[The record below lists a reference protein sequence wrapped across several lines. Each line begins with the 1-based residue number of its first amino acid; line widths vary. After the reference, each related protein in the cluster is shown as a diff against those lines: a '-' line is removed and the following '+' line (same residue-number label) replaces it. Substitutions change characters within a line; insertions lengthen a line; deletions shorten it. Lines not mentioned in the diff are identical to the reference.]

1 MNRRRSRFT
10 VPRVRGGDS
19 LAATA
24 RPRHSSTE
32 AIRERRRVCSPFVF
46 MFAVF
51 AATSGASVVG
61 RVLPDPK
68 DPANVATKDP
78 AYVGQSAG
86 TASTNVGAG
95 QAMYA
100 KAGCETCHGANGQG
114 TAAGPRIAGTTRQ
127 LPAFVSYVRKPT
139 GTMPPQSAQVVSD
152 QALADIFAFLRSAP
166 STPVGRGL
174 SGSASQI
181 ASAPAGRAEAG
192 AALYAKIGCYQCH
205 SNQAQGGQAG
215 PRLGPDPIPFARFSQ
230 YVRNPTGDMPP
241 YTEKVLSNPEL
252 ADIYAFV
259 QTRPRPP
266 AVNSIPQLAQ

>member
-1 MNRRRSRFT
+1 MNRRRSPFS
-10 VPRVRGGDS
+10 VLG
-19 LAATA
+19 
-24 RPRHSSTE
+24 
-32 AIRERRRVCSPFVF
+32 SPFVF
-46 MFAVF
+46 MLAVF
-51 AATSGASVVG
+51 AATSGVDAAG
-61 RVLPDPK
+61 RVLLNPAAPSRVQK
-68 DPANVATKDP
+68 DQVYVAKTKDT
-78 AYVGQSAG
+78 AYVAQSTG
-86 TASTNVGAG
+86 TASTNLGAG

-100 KAGCETCHGANGQG
+100 KAGCETCHGPNGQG

-127 LPAFVSYVRKPT
+127 LPAFVAYVRKPT

-152 QALADIFAFLRSAP
+152 RALADIFEFVRSAAASKVP
-166 STPVGRGL
+166 P
-174 SGSASQI
+174 GSAE
-181 ASAPAGRAEAG
+181 ASAGRAEAG

-241 YTEKVLSNPEL
+241 YTEKVLSNQEL

>member
-1 MNRRRSRFT
+1 MNRR
-10 VPRVRGGDS
+10 
-19 LAATA
+19 
-24 RPRHSSTE
+24 SS
-32 AIRERRRVCSPFVF
+32 RERRRVGSPFVF

-51 AATSGASVVG
+51 AATSGVNAAGWILSPTVVG
-61 RVLPDPK
+61 RVLSDP
-68 DPANVATKDP
+68 PVSRVQKDP
-78 AYVGQSAG
+78 AYVAKTKDTAYVAQSTG
-86 TASTNVGAG
+86 TASTDVGAG

-174 SGSASQI
+174 SGSANQI

-230 YVRNPTGDMPP
+230 YVRNPMGDMPP
-241 YTEKVLSNPEL
+241 YTEKVLSNQEL

-266 AVNSIPQLAQ
+266 AVDSIPQLAQ

>member
-1 MNRRRSRFT
+1 MNRRGSRFT
-10 VPRVRGGDS
+10 V
-19 LAATA
+19 LY
-24 RPRHSSTE
+24 
-32 AIRERRRVCSPFVF
+32 SPFVF

-51 AATSGASVVG
+51 AATSGVNAVG
-61 RVLPDPK
+61 RVVPDPPVSRVQK
-68 DPANVATKDP
+68 DPAYVVTKDP
-78 AYVGQSAG
+78 AYVAQSAG
-86 TASTNVGAG
+86 TASNAGAG

-139 GTMPPQSAQVVSD
+139 GTMPPQSAQLVSD
-152 QALADIFAFLRSAP
+152 RALADIFAFLRSSP
-166 STPVGRGL
+166 STPVGRVL
-174 SGSASQI
+174 SDPANQN

-192 AALYAKIGCYQCH
+192 AALYVKIGCYQCH

-266 AVNSIPQLAQ
+266 AVNSIPQLAP

>member
-1 MNRRRSRFT
+1 MNMRGLRFS
-10 VPRVRGGDS
+10 VVG
-19 LAATA
+19 
-24 RPRHSSTE
+24 
-32 AIRERRRVCSPFVF
+32 SPFVF

-51 AATSGASVVG
+51 AATSGVDAAGRIQPAS
-61 RVLPDPK
+61 RVQK
-68 DPANVATKDP
+68 DPAYVVTKDP
-78 AYVGQSAG
+78 AYMAQGAS
-86 TASTNVGAG
+86 STNAGAG
-95 QAMYA
+95 QAIYA
-100 KAGCETCHGANGQG
+100 KAGCENCHGPNGQG
-114 TAAGPRIAGTTRQ
+114 TAAGPRIAGTTRP
-127 LPAFVSYVRKPT
+127 LSAFVAYVRKPT

-152 QALADIFAFLRSAP
+152 RALADIFAFVRSVSASVVP
-166 STPVGRGL
+166 P
-174 SGSASQI
+174 GSAQ
-181 ASAPAGRAEAG
+181 ASAGRAETG

-241 YTEKVLSNPEL
+241 YTEKVLSNQEL

>member
-1 MNRRRSRFT
+1 MDRRRSRFS
-10 VPRVRGGDS
+10 VPRLRGGDS
-19 LAATA
+19 FAATA
-24 RPRHSSTE
+24 RPRRSSVE
-32 AIRERRRVCSPFVF
+32 AVRERRRVGSPFVF
-46 MFAVF
+46 MLAVF
-51 AATSGASVVG
+51 AATSGVNAVG
-61 RVLPDPK
+61 RVLL
-68 DPANVATKDP
+68 DP
-78 AYVGQSAG
+78 AYGANTEAPAYVAQGTETAG
-86 TASTNVGAG
+86 ASVGAG

-127 LPAFVSYVRKPT
+127 LPAFVAYVRKPT

-152 QALADIFAFLRSAP
+152 RALADIFAFVRSVSASKVP
-166 STPVGRGL
+166 P
-174 SGSASQI
+174 GSAE
-181 ASAPAGRAEAG
+181 AAAGRAEAG

-266 AVNSIPQLAQ
+266 AVNSIPELAQ

>member
-1 MNRRRSRFT
+1 MSRRRSRFT
-10 VPRVRGGDS
+10 V
-19 LAATA
+19 L
-24 RPRHSSTE
+24 
-32 AIRERRRVCSPFVF
+32 CSPFVF

-51 AATSGASVVG
+51 AGAAGLDAVG
-61 RVLPDPK
+61 RVVPDPLVSRVQK
-68 DPANVATKDP
+68 DPAYVVTKDP
-78 AYVGQSAG
+78 AYVAQSAE
-86 TASTNVGAG
+86 TASNAGAG

-127 LPAFVSYVRKPT
+127 LPAFVAYVRKPT
-139 GTMPPQSAQVVSD
+139 GTMPPQGAQVVSD
-152 QALADIFAFLRSAP
+152 RALADIFAFLRSAP
-166 STPVGRGL
+166 STLAGRVL
-174 SGSASQI
+174 PDPANQN

-266 AVNSIPQLAQ
+266 AVNSIPQLAP

>member
-1 MNRRRSRFT
+1 MNRRPRFP
-10 VPRVRGGDS
+10 VLG
-19 LAATA
+19 
-24 RPRHSSTE
+24 
-32 AIRERRRVCSPFVF
+32 SPFVF

-51 AATSGASVVG
+51 AATSVVDAVG
-61 RVLPDPK
+61 RVH
-68 DPANVATKDP
+68 PASLVQKDP
-78 AYVGQSAG
+78 AYVVQGTAG
-86 TASTNVGAG
+86 TSVGAG

-127 LPAFVSYVRKPT
+127 LPAFVAYVRKPT

-152 QALADIFAFLRSAP
+152 RALADIFEFVRSAAASKVP
-166 STPVGRGL
+166 P
-174 SGSASQI
+174 GSAE
-181 ASAPAGRAEAG
+181 ASAGRAEAG

-241 YTEKVLSNPEL
+241 YTEKVLSNQEL

-259 QTRPRPP
+259 QSRPRPP

>member
-1 MNRRRSRFT
+1 MGRSQFH
-10 VPRVRGGDS
+10 VLG
-19 LAATA
+19 
-24 RPRHSSTE
+24 ST
-32 AIRERRRVCSPFVF
+32 FVF
-46 MFAVF
+46 MFVAF
-51 AATSGASVVG
+51 AATSDVNLAGQGA
-61 RVLPDPK
+61 
-68 DPANVATKDP
+68 A
-78 AYVGQSAG
+78 SAD
-86 TASTNVGAG
+86 VGAG

-127 LPAFVSYVRKPT
+127 LPAFVAYVRKPT

-152 QALADIFAFLRSAP
+152 RALGDILAFLRSAP
-166 STPVGRGL
+166 VGRVLPDPPG
-174 SGSASQI
+174 GRVQKDPAYEKTQAAS
-181 ASAPAGRAEAG
+181 AGRAEAG

-230 YVRNPTGDMPP
+230 YVRNPAGDMPP
-241 YTEKVLSNPEL
+241 YTEKVLSDQEL

>member
-1 MNRRRSRFT
+1 MNRRRSRFS
-10 VPRVRGGDS
+10 VPRLCDCDWFV
-19 LAATA
+19 ATA
-24 RPRHSSTE
+24 GPRRSSTE
-32 AIRERRRVCSPFVF
+32 AVRERRRVGSPFVF
-46 MFAVF
+46 MFAVVVAMSGVYF
-51 AATSGASVVG
+51 AG
-61 RVLPDPK
+61 RVD
-68 DPANVATKDP
+68 AAQG
-78 AYVGQSAG
+78 AAG
-86 TASTNVGAG
+86 TAATG

-100 KAGCETCHGANGQG
+100 KAGCATCHGANGQG

-127 LPAFVSYVRKPT
+127 LPAFVAYVRKPT

-152 QALADIFAFLRSAP
+152 RALADIFAFVRSASASKVP
-166 STPVGRGL
+166 P
-174 SGSASQI
+174 GSAE
-181 ASAPAGRAEAG
+181 ASAGRAEAG

-241 YTEKVLSNPEL
+241 YTEKVLSNQEL

>member
-1 MNRRRSRFT
+1 MNSARSRF
-10 VPRVRGGDS
+10 RVLD
-19 LAATA
+19 
-24 RPRHSSTE
+24 
-32 AIRERRRVCSPFVF
+32 SPFVF

-51 AATSGASVVG
+51 AATGGVDAVG
-61 RVLPDPK
+61 RVVPDP
-68 DPANVATKDP
+68 PVSRAQKDP
-78 AYVGQSAG
+78 AYVATRDPAYVAQSTG
-86 TASTNVGAG
+86 TASTSVGPG
-95 QAMYA
+95 QAVYA

-139 GTMPPQSAQVVSD
+139 GTMPPQSAQLVSD
-152 QALADIFAFLRSAP
+152 QGLADIFAFLRSAP
-166 STPVGRGL
+166 STPAGRVP
-174 SGSASQI
+174 SDPANRN

-192 AALYAKIGCYQCH
+192 AALYTKIGCYQCH
-205 SNQAQGGQAG
+205 SNQAQGGQSG

-241 YTEKVLSNPEL
+241 YTEKVLSNQEM

-266 AVNSIPQLAQ
+266 AVNSIPQLSQ

>member
-1 MNRRRSRFT
+1 MNRCRSLFS
-10 VPRVRGGDS
+10 VLG
-19 LAATA
+19 
-24 RPRHSSTE
+24 
-32 AIRERRRVCSPFVF
+32 SPFVF

-51 AATSGASVVG
+51 AATSGVNAKTN
-61 RVLPDPK
+61 DPGY
-68 DPANVATKDP
+68 VA
-78 AYVGQSAG
+78 QSTR

-95 QAMYA
+95 EAMYA
-100 KAGCETCHGANGQG
+100 KVGCETCHGANGQG
-114 TAAGPRIAGTTRQ
+114 TAAGPRIAGTARQ
-127 LPAFVSYVRKPT
+127 LPAFVAYVRKPT

-152 QALADIFAFLRSAP
+152 RALADILAFLGSAP
-166 STPVGRGL
+166 AGRGQKDPAYENT
-174 SGSASQI
+174 SAS
-181 ASAPAGRAEAG
+181 AGRAEAG

-241 YTEKVLSNPEL
+241 YTEKVLSNQEL

>member
-1 MNRRRSRFT
+1 MNRRRSRFS
-10 VPRVRGGDS
+10 VLG
-19 LAATA
+19 
-24 RPRHSSTE
+24 
-32 AIRERRRVCSPFVF
+32 SPFVF
-46 MFAVF
+46 IFAVF
-51 AATSGASVVG
+51 AATPGVDAVG
-61 RVLPDPK
+61 RVLLDAQANRVQ
-68 DPANVATKDP
+68 PASAQASAVRRSLGEGRKDP
-78 AYVGQSAG
+78 AYVVQETAG
-86 TASTNVGAG
+86 ANVGAG

-100 KAGCETCHGANGQG
+100 KAGCETCHGPNGQG

-127 LPAFVSYVRKPT
+127 LPAFVAYVRKPT
-139 GTMPPQSAQVVSD
+139 GTMPPQNAQAVSD
-152 QALADIFAFLRSAP
+152 RALADIFAFVRSASASKVP
-166 STPVGRGL
+166 P
-174 SGSASQI
+174 GSAE
-181 ASAPAGRAEAG
+181 ASAGRAEAG

-241 YTEKVLSNPEL
+241 YTEKVLSNQEL